1 MATPETAEMIART
14 RIVSA
19 EAVLNNTADL
29 RGYPHRYL
37 AIMSHRGVGPERA
50 TYALMAAEVLDRLGW
65 ELLNVAEFGSS
76 KLVHAFLRRR

>member
-1 MATPETAEMIART
+1 MSNRETAEVMART

-19 EAVLNNTADL
+19 EAVLNHTADL
-29 RGYPHRYL
+29 RGYPHRHL
-37 AIMSHRGVGPERA
+37 AILSHRGVGPERV
-50 TYALMAAEVLDRLGW
+50 TYALMAADALDRFGW